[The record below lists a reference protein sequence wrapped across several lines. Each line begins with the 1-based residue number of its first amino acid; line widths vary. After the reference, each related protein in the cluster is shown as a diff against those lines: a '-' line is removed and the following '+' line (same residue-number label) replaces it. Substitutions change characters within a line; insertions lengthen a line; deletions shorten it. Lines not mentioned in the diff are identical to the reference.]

1 MILCKYLVRKHL
13 FGTERR
19 NMVYALMS
27 AAHMTSI
34 SSQYD
39 IEDYIMII
47 THVRG
52 IVKKKK

>member
-1 MILCKYLVRKHL
+1 
-13 FGTERR
+13 
-19 NMVYALMS
+19 MVYALMS

-52 IVKKKK
+52 IVKKKKIVTGFK